1 MPRITECWKPVPNWS
16 NYEVSNHG
24 RIRRLPYYVRSRGG
38 KRLIRGGAIEPKTL
52 NYQTTVVLHAPGRK
66 ERYVSVGRL
75 VLEAF
80 VRLGHPGEVCR
91 HFFNPDTTDN
101 RLENLRWGMPAD
113 NAADQVRHYGKHP
126 CTIHLNTQKA
136 NAKKSKHKKN
146 RLIKITLETVQRVRE
161 LLATGLSQAKV
172 GHIVNLAQSTVGDI
186 SRNPDYGTNL

>member
-1 MPRITECWKPVPNWS
+1 MPQVGELWKSVPDWPS
-16 NYEVSNHG
+16 YEVSNQG
-24 RIRRLPYYVRSRGG
+24 RVRRFSYYVRSRGG
-38 KRLIRGGAIEPKTL
+38 KRLIPSKEIEPRTL
-52 NYQTTVVLHAPGRK
+52 NYQTTVVLYAPGRK

-80 VRLGHPGEVCR
+80 VRLGRPGEVCR

-101 RLENLRWGMPAD
+101 RLENLRWGTPAD
-113 NAADQVRHYGKHP
+113 NATDQIRHYGKHP
-126 CTIHLNTQKA
+126 CTIHFNTPKA

-172 GHIVNLAQSTVGDI
+172 GYIVNLAQSTVGDI
-186 SRNPDYGTNL
+186 NRNPDYGTNL